1 MKNSILIFVITLVI
15 QVLIPDS
22 SYAGCREYVSGYC
35 YRCYPGEWLYGSGC
49 QPCPANA
56 TCNNGQTYTCNSGY
70 YTFGPPGCEPCPANA
85 TCSGTGTVT
94 CRSGFYR
101 SDYNKCSPCPA
112 NATCTS
118 SSFTCNTG
126 YKKEDNSCVK
136 SCDSSC
142 KTCTDN
148 GECATCD
155 SNKFLYMGS
164 CSTCPDHA
172 ICNGTG
178 NLKCETGYYNFGPP
192 LCLSCPANA
201 TCSGTG
207 TLTCHEGYYRSN
219 YASCTA
225 CSEGCKSCTN
235 STSCTACDSGRT
247 LENGKC
253 VCPKNTIDMGRCYP
267 CPSHGICDGTSTFT
281 CKDGYYSFGYPDC
294 FACPVGATCNK
305 QTDSFTCN
313 EGYYQTN
320 YNECSRCPTGC
331 KTCIDVSGSCTACS
345 DGYNLE
351 NGECVLAQ
359 TVNTCPSRMT
369 LSSDGCCCLNK

>member
-1 MKNSILIFVITLVI
+1 MKNQLLIFVITLVI
-15 QVLIPDS
+15 PLLMPEL
-22 SYAGCREYVSGYC
+22 SYAGCREYVAGHC

-85 TCSGTGTVT
+85 TCSGTSTVT
-94 CRSGFYR
+94 CKSGYYR
-101 SDYNKCSPCPA
+101 SAYNKCSPCPA
-112 NATCTS
+112 NATCPNGSIVCNNGYQLENSTCVKGCPDGCAVCNGS
-118 SSFTCNTG
+118 TCN
-126 YKKEDNSCVK
+126 KCE
-136 SCDSSC
+136 
-142 KTCTDN
+142 
-148 GECATCD
+148 
-155 SNKFLYMGS
+155 SNKFLYS
-164 CSTCPDHA
+164 NICFDCDTSTM
-172 ICNGTG
+172 ICNGGALTCK
-178 NLKCETGYYNFGPP
+178 NGYYKYGPP
-192 LCLSCPANA
+192 DCYACPENA
-201 TCSGTG
+201 TCISPG
-207 TLTCHEGYYRSN
+207 TLTCNKGYYQSSYN
-219 YASCTA
+219 KCSPCSKNCTSCTSSGSCTA
-225 CSEGCKSCTN
+225 CAG
-235 STSCTACDSGRT
+235 GYI

-253 VCPKNTIDMGRCYP
+253 VCPKNTIDRGGCYA
-267 CPSHGICDGTSTFT
+267 CPVFGICDGTSTFT
-281 CKDGYYSFGYPDC
+281 CKDGYYSFGYPTC

-313 EGYYQTN
+313 EGYYRSDIAA
-320 YNECSRCPTGC
+320 CSRCPTGC